1 MVEYADMGIES
12 HRKASLPE
20 SKNEETFDIEDY
32 SNTAYYPLLRKVPR
46 GLVSHHIQKI
56 ERDKLSPEKAVIYL
70 ESVLSRRLEAITE
83 TGFNDQNFEVF
94 AKDHPEIISSIE
106 NEIFLDPHN
115 QLGAG
120 TTAQIKLM
128 KVPDTLKA
136 FKEIAVKY
144 VVTPN
149 EHTLS
154 ASGEHE
160 VLREVELLTTLETIE
175 EREHVNTQIIR
186 VPHPYFHHKTSKIQ
200 CYGME
205 RVRGVNL
212 QEIFD
217 GSQKFTDELRQKII
231 HSPLA
236 ERSRDEIFA
245 EVDKFFS
252 AIHDYCSHGDIK
264 AQNIM
269 VDENGTFYIIDF
281 GQAIINTSIPDE
293 RTMNRIQ
300 DLREA
305 EVRRTK
311 LAISQIIL
319 EFFGNEKK

>member
-1 MVEYADMGIES
+1 MGIES
-12 HRKASLPE
+12 QRKASLPE
-20 SKNEETFDIEDY
+20 SKGEESVDIEDY
-32 SNTAYYPLLRKVPR
+32 SGEPYYSLLKRVPR
-46 GLVSHHIQKI
+46 GLVSRHIQKI

-70 ESVLSRRLEAITE
+70 ENILSERHKAISE
-83 TGFNDQNFEVF
+83 IGFNDRNFEAF
-94 AKDHPEIISSIE
+94 TKEHPEIIDSIE
-106 NEIFLDPHN
+106 NEIFLDTNN

-128 KVPDTLKA
+128 KVPDTLNA
-136 FKEIAVKY
+136 FKEMAIKY
-144 VVTPN
+144 VITPN

-160 VLREVELLTTLETIE
+160 VLREVELLTTLETLE
-175 EREHVNTQIIR
+175 EREHINTEIIR
-186 VPHPYFHHKTSKIQ
+186 VPHPYFHHKTDKIQ

-205 RVRGVNL
+205 RIRGVNL

-217 GSQKFTDELRQKII
+217 KSLKFTDELRQQII
-231 HSPLA
+231 QSPLA
-236 ERSRDEIFA
+236 RLSRNEVFA

-269 VDENGTFYIIDF
+269 IDENGTFYIIDF
-281 GQAIINTSIPDE
+281 GQAIINTNIPDE

-319 EFFGNEKK
+319 EFFGADKE